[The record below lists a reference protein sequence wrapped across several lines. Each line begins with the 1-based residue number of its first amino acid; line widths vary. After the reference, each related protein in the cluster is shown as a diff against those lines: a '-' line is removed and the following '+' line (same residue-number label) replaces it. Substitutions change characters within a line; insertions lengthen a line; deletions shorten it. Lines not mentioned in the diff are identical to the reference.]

1 MKAFN
6 DKCKLNGYEDTV
18 DWYPAWETYKF
29 LYRNEELRT
38 EKYEDLHDAA
48 EYIIVS
54 HQLSKDMRKS
64 YLDVRDFYRFYVTLA
79 KNEDEHH
86 FVITDD
92 VEKYLLVIANTKAE
106 RLAERL
112 VEVFHS

>member
-64 YLDVRDFYRFYVTLA
+64 YLDVSDFYRFYVKQRNIEVLSDT
-79 KNEDEHH
+79 
-86 FVITDD
+86 
-92 VEKYLLVIANTKAE
+92 VEQGSIFFFDFKLLKAHSL
-106 RLAERL
+106 RLLLFILR
-112 VEVFHS
+112 